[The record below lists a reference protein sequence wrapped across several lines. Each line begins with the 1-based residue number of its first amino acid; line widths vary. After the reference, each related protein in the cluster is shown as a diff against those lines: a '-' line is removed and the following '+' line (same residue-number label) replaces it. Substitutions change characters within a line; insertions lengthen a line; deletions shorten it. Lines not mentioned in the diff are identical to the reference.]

1 MANVCRCRA
10 RADVSSVNFD
20 EANIHTLASLLKK
33 FLRELP
39 EPLMTYELFDDFI
52 RGTEI
57 ADVRERTQF
66 LVAVAKKLPIANYKL
81 LERLLYHLA
90 RYVIV
95 VSWLRR
101 VILRFSTAYN
111 VLI

>member
-1 MANVCRCRA
+1 MAV
-10 RADVSSVNFD
+10 DMD
-20 EANIHTLASLLKK
+20 EFLVDIHCVAGALKQYV
-33 FLRELP
+33 RELP

-57 ADVRERTQF
+57 VDVRERTQF

-90 RYVIV
+90 RYIIV
-95 VSWLRR
+95 VSSLRR
-101 VILRFSTAYN
+101 VTLRFSTAYN

>member
-1 MANVCRCRA
+1 MCCA

-57 ADVRERTQF
+57 VDVRERTQF